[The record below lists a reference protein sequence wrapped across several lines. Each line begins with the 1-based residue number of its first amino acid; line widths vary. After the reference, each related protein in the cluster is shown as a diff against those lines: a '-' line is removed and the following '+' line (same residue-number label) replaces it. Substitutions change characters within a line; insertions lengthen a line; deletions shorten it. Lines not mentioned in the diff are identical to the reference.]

1 MIAMAE
7 NPPPPPPPPKKGG
20 APPPPPAKRKA
31 PPPPGKRRAPPPP
44 GKRRAPPPPGKRRA
58 PPPAGKRP
66 APGKKRPAGPPP
78 KGAPKGPPKGKP
90 KGAPSAKKKRKRRL
104 RIKLGLRE
112 SEISE
117 ADNQYK
123 DELGWTVHGTILE
136 DMEASG
142 PKEPEIINHQCSMCG
157 SMMQIP
163 RPKRDRYKVECAYPE
178 CGHSDMIG
186 L

>member
-1 MIAMAE
+1 MAE

-31 PPPPGKRRAPPPP
+31 PPPPGKRRAPPP
-44 GKRRAPPPPGKRRA
+44 
-58 PPPAGKRP
+58 AGKRP

-78 KGAPKGPPKGKP
+78 KGPPKGKP
-90 KGAPSAKKKRKRRL
+90 KGAPSSKKKRKRRL

>member
-1 MIAMAE
+1 GKKR
-7 NPPPPPPPPKKGG
+7 PSGPPKKG
-20 APPPPPAKRKA
+20 APKSP
-31 PPPPGKRRAPPPP
+31 
-44 GKRRAPPPPGKRRA
+44 
-58 PPPAGKRP
+58 
-66 APGKKRPAGPPP
+66 
-78 KGAPKGPPKGKP
+78 PKGPPKGKP
-90 KGAPSAKKKRKRRL
+90 KGAPGGKKKRKRRL

-117 ADNQYK
+117 ADDRYK
-123 DELGWTVHGTILE
+123 DELGWTAAGTILE
-136 DMEASG
+136 DMEESG
-142 PKEPEIINHQCSMCG
+142 PKEPEIITHQCSMCG

>member
-1 MIAMAE
+1 
-7 NPPPPPPPPKKGG
+7 
-20 APPPPPAKRKA
+20 
-31 PPPPGKRRAPPPP
+31 RA
-44 GKRRAPPPPGKRRA
+44 A
-58 PPPAGKRP
+58 PPAGKRP
-66 APGKKRPAGPPP
+66 AQPGKKRPSGPPK

-90 KGAPSAKKKRKRRL
+90 KGAPGGKKKRKRRL

-112 SEISE
+112 AEISD
-117 ADNQYK
+117 ADDRYK

-136 DMEASG
+136 EMEESG
-142 PKEPEIINHQCSMCG
+142 PKEPEIVTHQCSMCG

>member
-1 MIAMAE
+1 MIAVAE
-7 NPPPPPPPPKKGG
+7 KPPPPPPPPKKGG
-20 APPPPPAKRKA
+20 APPPPARRKAPPPPTRRKA
-31 PPPPGKRRAPPPP
+31 PPPPGKRRTA
-44 GKRRAPPPPGKRRA
+44 
-58 PPPAGKRP
+58 PPAGKRP
-66 APGKKRPAGPPP
+66 APPGKKRPKGPPP

-90 KGAPSAKKKRKRRL
+90 KGAPSAKKKRKRRF

-117 ADNQYK
+117 DDNQYK
-123 DELGWTVHGTILE
+123 DELGWTSQGIILE
-136 DMEASG
+136 DMEDSG
-142 PKEPEIINHQCSMCG
+142 PEEPEIINHQCSMCG

>member
-1 MIAMAE
+1 MAE

-31 PPPPGKRRAPPPP
+31 PPPPQKRRAPPPP
-44 GKRRAPPPPGKRRA
+44 GKRRAA
-58 PPPAGKRP
+58 PPAGKRP
-66 APGKKRPAGPPP
+66 AQPGKKRPSGPPK

-90 KGAPSAKKKRKRRL
+90 KGAPGGKKKRKRRL

-112 SEISE
+112 AEISD
-117 ADNQYK
+117 ADDRYK

-136 DMEASG
+136 EMEESG
-142 PKEPEIINHQCSMCG
+142 PKEPEIVTHQCSMCG